1 MKFLPCV
8 PMISGLNMIND
19 KVFVLTWLWHAF
31 IVTMGT
37 IRIFTRTPQVV
48 SAQIRYFLLKSQMD
62 RHFKNNAHMNRIKY
76 FLLNCSIGNW
86 YVLYQMS
93 KNINPRLFCEFMTV
107 LAETIE
113 PDPTI
118 ENEEPEIFFSEE
130 HLEKYKNGQ

>member
-1 MKFLPCV
+1 
-8 PMISGLNMIND
+8 
-19 KVFVLTWLWHAF
+19 
-31 IVTMGT
+31 
-37 IRIFTRTPQVV
+37 
-48 SAQIRYFLLKSQMD
+48 
-62 RHFKNNAHMNRIKY
+62 MNRIKY

-130 HLEKYKNGQ
+130 HLEKYKNGKCDIDSMQILHGQENSCDSLRNISGKQ